1 MWRRRNHCAGPSSRP
16 QDGHAAS
23 RMTTVVVT
31 ALGVPVVDEAI
42 SSALPGNGLIAL
54 LAVWVKRSGMAI
66 SERPDA
72 TRQ

>member
-1 MWRRRNHCAGPSSRP
+1 
-16 QDGHAAS
+16 
-23 RMTTVVVT
+23 MTTVVVT

-66 SERPDA
+66 SERPGCDA
-72 TRQ
+72 AMTQP